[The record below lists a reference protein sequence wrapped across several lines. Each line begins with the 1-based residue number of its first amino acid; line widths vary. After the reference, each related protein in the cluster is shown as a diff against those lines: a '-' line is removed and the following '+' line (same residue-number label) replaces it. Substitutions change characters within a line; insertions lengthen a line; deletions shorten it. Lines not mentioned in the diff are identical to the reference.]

1 VSPVTFRRAF
11 GLGASTTFSRAAA
24 PLVLGLA
31 AAASTLC
38 TRLLWVAGLASLL
51 DDGARLRF
59 GGLLLATAVAWG
71 LQASVLGGAV
81 QQASAALRGRSVP
94 PLPEAIRLAAPRALG
109 WAVLAGA
116 ALLAWKGWELL
127 LGGSGLLL
135 FLRGLL
141 HGTGGLAGALGV
153 ALAVSV
159 GPLGALFLQLVTEMA
174 LVRAVV
180 RDEPAATAGWEAGG
194 ALLARPWAPLGL
206 LALTALLAATVA
218 GTAAVLAGL
227 GPPRPFRFTGG
238 AASIRLAITALAF
251 AVAQLVRLS
260 AFAALEL
267 GRSGELPPAPAPV
280 PPLTPVPRAELV
292 PDAGQVLEARA
303 VDGPPG
309 TGG

>member
-1 VSPVTFRRAF
+1 VSPVTFRRAL

-31 AAASTLC
+31 AASGTLC
-38 TRLLWVAGLASLL
+38 TRLLWVAGLASLE
-51 DDGARLRF
+51 DDGARVRF
-59 GGLLLATAVAWG
+59 GGLLVATAVAWG
-71 LQASVLGGAV
+71 LQASVLGGAL
-81 QQASAALRGRSVP
+81 QQAAAALRGQPVP
-94 PLPEAIRLAAPRALG
+94 PLLEAIRVAAPRALA

-127 LGGSGLLL
+127 VGGSGLLL

-153 ALAVSV
+153 ALAASV
-159 GPLGALFLQLVTEMA
+159 GPLGALFLLLVTEMA

-180 RDEPAATAGWEAGG
+180 RDEPAAAAGWEAGRS
-194 ALLARPWAPLGL
+194 LLARPWAPLGL
-206 LALTALLAATVA
+206 LALTALLAAAVA
-218 GTAAVLAGL
+218 GTSAVLAGM
-227 GPPRPFRFTGG
+227 GPPRPFRFSGG
-238 AASIRLAITALAF
+238 AAPIRLAITALAF

-267 GRSGELPPAPAPV
+267 GRSGELPAPPEAVAPMAK
-280 PPLTPVPRAELV
+280 VPRAELV
-292 PDAGQVLEARA
+292 PEGGQVLEARA
-303 VDGPPG
+303 VDGPSG